1 MSTDF
6 GIRRELRDERMPSP
20 LKSTY
25 PPSHASKDEIETGT
39 QSRSSYSS
47 ASHTNDSVVLS
58 PLPVERRYGL
68 EAGVH
73 MSAPID
79 RAQREMPPTSAADTP
94 NTRHSLPICKSCL
107 EQPLC
112 AGVAPASDRYKVPDH
127 KSVDDGLMRSNLVLM
142 QSNASQLNRNT
153 MENKN
158 TSVFWDERAGR
169 YISMPIP
176 GRTELSRGIG
186 TIHAPEG
193 NAQSD
198 SSHNQVFPSHSVR
211 QYGSVGVSLG
221 LPSSATQHE
230 NLLYTEKSIFYGGP
244 LITPAVE
251 ISKKVNS
258 PRLNARPSEQT
269 SSDCHAVLPYQACQE
284 SRPLRGST
292 TRSQSPVFVPRSMQT
307 KTSNHPHQ

>member
-25 PPSHASKDEIETGT
+25 PPSHASKDDIETGT

-68 EAGVH
+68 EAGFH

-79 RAQREMPPTSAADTP
+79 RAQREMPPISAADTP
-94 NTRHSLPICKSCL
+94 NTR
-107 EQPLC
+107 
-112 AGVAPASDRYKVPDH
+112 GTSDRYKVPDH
-127 KSVDDGLMRSNLVLM
+127 KSVADGLMRSNLVLM

-158 TSVFWDERAGR
+158 SSVFWDEGAGR
-169 YISMPIP
+169 YVSMPIP

-198 SSHNQVFPSHSVR
+198 SSHNQFFPSLSVR
-211 QYGSVGVSLG
+211 HHGTVGVSSG
-221 LPSSATQHE
+221 LRSSATQHE

-244 LITPAVE
+244 LIAPAVE

-269 SSDCHAVLPYQACQE
+269 SSDCHAVLPHQACQE

-292 TRSQSPVFVPRSMQT
+292 TRSQSPVFVPRSVQT